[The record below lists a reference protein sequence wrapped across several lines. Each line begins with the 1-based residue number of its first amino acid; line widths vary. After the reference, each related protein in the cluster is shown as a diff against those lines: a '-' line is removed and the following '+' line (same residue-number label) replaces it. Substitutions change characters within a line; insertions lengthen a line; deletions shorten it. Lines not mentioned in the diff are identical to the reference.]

1 MFFELKPVRSKRHY
15 FVTQCCRKEISEELA
30 TIRNELRAARQK
42 LGPPP
47 LGDRQLDSWHSTLL
61 QLKEDR
67 VVKVNKRIDK
77 FNLIVPLLNSQMFR
91 FNLDREAEKVL
102 ESGYQPL
109 LQEVD
114 KRGQGGAASSSTQ
127 KGKSSP
133 ADQSPKSLTDLITR
147 LFG

>member
-1 MFFELKPVRSKRHY
+1 VHY
-15 FVTQCCRKEISEELA
+15 RKEISEELT
-30 TIRNELRAARQK
+30 TIRNELRSARQK

-47 LGDRQLDSWHSTLL
+47 LGNRQLDSWHSTLL
-61 QLKEDR
+61 QLREDR

-102 ESGYQPL
+102 ESGYQPP
-109 LQEVD
+109 LQEVE
-114 KRGQGGAASSSTQ
+114 KRGQGAAASSSSTQ
-127 KGKSSP
+127 KDNRSS
-133 ADQSPKSLTDLITR
+133 ADQSPKSLADLITR

>member
-1 MFFELKPVRSKRHY
+1 MLHLPNFSPIHPIVHY
-15 FVTQCCRKEISEELA
+15 RKEISEELA
-30 TIRNELRAARQK
+30 TIRSELRSARQK

-61 QLKEDR
+61 QIKEDR
-67 VVKVNKRIDK
+67 VGKVNKRIDK

-102 ESGYQPL
+102 ESGYQPS
-109 LQEVD
+109 LQEVE
-114 KRGQGGAASSSTQ
+114 KRGEGGAASNSTQ
-127 KGKSSP
+127 TGNRSS

>member
-1 MFFELKPVRSKRHY
+1 VHY
-15 FVTQCCRKEISEELA
+15 RKEISEELA
-30 TIRNELRAARQK
+30 TIRSELRSARQK

-61 QLKEDR
+61 QIKEDR
-67 VVKVNKRIDK
+67 VGKVNKRIDK

-102 ESGYQPL
+102 ESGYQPP
-109 LQEVD
+109 LQEVE
-114 KRGQGGAASSSTQ
+114 KRAASNSTQ
-127 KGKSSP
+127 KGNSSS